1 MYPQVT
7 QFETRDLLVRQQ
19 LELLRAREA
28 AARKADAKP
37 RSRRL
42 RIGPARPLSAVAA
55 ALLQFPRKL
64 LAGLALLCVLAAGG
78 AASARADDNTVS
90 TYILVGAAES
100 GLPDGLAQQVA
111 AGGGSITYTLPEIGV
126 AIATSTD
133 SGFAAD
139 ASSIAGLRSVIPDVA
154 LAQEPDMTTTTVENP
169 PTSGDDDRLF
179 DMQWALDAID
189 APEAWATGARGAG
202 ARVAVL
208 DAGIDIDHPDLAPN
222 LNLALS
228 RSFIP
233 GLPVA
238 APPTG
243 PPSFTGPPHHGTW
256 TAGIIAAADNG
267 IGTIGVAPEAELVA
281 LRVCPDNAR
290 RCPDSAIL
298 AALVYA
304 AQIDADVINL
314 SLQATLERRGFVDRD
329 GTYVSAAEVAEL
341 LVAFTRAFDFAHRQG
356 ATIVTAAGNQARDLD
371 ADQDTVQLLAQPP
384 HAITVAATGPQG
396 WALDPSTDLD
406 LPACYSNY
414 GQSVIDLAAPGGNI
428 DCSLPFPPPLPWS
441 RCTVVI
447 TLPCWAFDPVVGPTI
462 NGWSINW
469 GTSAAAPHVAGVA
482 ALVIG
487 AHGGQ
492 MNPDKV
498 EAILRATADDLGK
511 PGLDDHYGH
520 GRVNAAR
527 AVGAS

>member
-1 MYPQVT
+1 M
-7 QFETRDLLVRQQ
+7 
-19 LELLRAREA
+19 
-28 AARKADAKP
+28 
-37 RSRRL
+37 
-42 RIGPARPLSAVAA
+42 
-55 ALLQFPRKL
+55 
-64 LAGLALLCVLAAGG
+64 
-78 AASARADDNTVS
+78 
-90 TYILVGAAES
+90 TYA
-100 GLPDGLAQQVA
+100 
-111 AGGGSITYTLPEIGV
+111 LPEIGV
-126 AIATSTD
+126 AIVSSSDAR
-133 SGFAAD
+133 FAAS

-154 LAQEPDMTTTTVENP
+154 LAQEPETTSPLVGNP
-169 PTSGDDDRLF
+169 PTSGDDDRFF
-179 DMQWALDAID
+179 DMQWGLDAID

-267 IGTIGVAPEAELVA
+267 VGTIGVAPEAELVA
-281 LRVCPDNAR
+281 LRVCPDSAR

-314 SLQATLERRGFVDRD
+314 SLQGWLPRRGFVDAD
-329 GTYVSAAEVAEL
+329 GTDVSAADVAEL
-341 LVAFTRAFDFAHRQG
+341 LVATTRAFDFAHRQG
-356 ATIVTAAGNQARDLD
+356 ATIVAAAGNQALNLD
-371 ADQDTVQLLAQPP
+371 ADQDGVQLFAQMP
-384 HAITVAATGPQG
+384 HVIAVAATGPRG
-396 WALDPSTDLD
+396 WGSDQTTNLD

-414 GQSVIDLAAPGGNI
+414 GSSVIDLAAPGGNI
-428 DCSLPFPPPLPWS
+428 DCALPFLPPLPWS
-441 RCTVVI
+441 WCTVVI
-447 TLPCWAFDPVVGPTI
+447 TLPCWAFDLVAGPTI
-462 NGWSINW
+462 NGWSVNW

-487 AHGGQ
+487 AHGGR
-492 MNPDKV
+492 MNPDAV
-498 EAILRATADDLGK
+498 EAILRSTADDLGK
-511 PGLDDHYGH
+511 PGADDFYGH
-520 GRVNAAR
+520 GRVNAAS
-527 AVGAS
+527 AVGVS